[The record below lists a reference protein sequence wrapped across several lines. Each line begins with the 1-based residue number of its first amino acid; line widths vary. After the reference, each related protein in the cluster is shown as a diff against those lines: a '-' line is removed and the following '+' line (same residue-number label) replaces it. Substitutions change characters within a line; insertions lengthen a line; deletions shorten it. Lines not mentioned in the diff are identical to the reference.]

1 MWILRFSAPV
11 NNPVLTNMKS
21 LVQKNKWRIFW
32 RIDKS
37 CRVNHNLGCFLSY
50 LCTVFLP
57 NYSMLKWC
65 HKICSRCF
73 HCFYKMICFWNITS
87 NNPRYILSYFS
98 SRGSFV
104 PQGYYGPGCTFNTWR
119 WCDFFASSLG
129 QCLMYAHKQ
138 RKPTFRSFIAM
149 KNKKKTAFFRNFVQF
164 RLEIKV
170 RKSSF
175 FVSHEIWRQSI
186 WP

>member
-73 HCFYKMICFWNITS
+73 HCFYKMICFWNIMS

-129 QCLMYAHKQ
+129 PMSDVRTQTEETNIQIFHCDEKLK
-138 RKPTFRSFIAM
+138 
-149 KNKKKTAFFRNFVQF
+149 KNCIFPKFCSV
-164 RLEIKV
+164 
-170 RKSSF
+170 
-175 FVSHEIWRQSI
+175 
-186 WP
+186 